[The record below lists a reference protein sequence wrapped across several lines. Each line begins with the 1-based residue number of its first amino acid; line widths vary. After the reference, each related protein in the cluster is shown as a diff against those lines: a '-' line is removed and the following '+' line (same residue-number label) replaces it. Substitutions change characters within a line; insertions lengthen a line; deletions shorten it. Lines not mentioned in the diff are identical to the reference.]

1 MGKTKSARLVSAA
14 VVFDFAKISFAQ
26 AEKSCAIEFRVAANV
41 VIRVR
46 MELCSV
52 FVPPKLLRIV
62 FALGIYCARIAM
74 VFLAPHIRAA
84 LNQQNF
90 LDTGSKAISQSAH

>member
-41 VIRVR
+41 VIRMR
-46 MELCSV
+46 MQFCPV
-52 FVPPKLLRIV
+52 GVPPKLLRIV
-62 FALGIYCARIAM
+62 FSLGIYCTLIPI
-74 VFLAPHIRAA
+74 VFLTPHVRAA
-84 LNQQNF
+84 LINRIF
-90 LDTGSKAISQSAH
+90 LPLGARR